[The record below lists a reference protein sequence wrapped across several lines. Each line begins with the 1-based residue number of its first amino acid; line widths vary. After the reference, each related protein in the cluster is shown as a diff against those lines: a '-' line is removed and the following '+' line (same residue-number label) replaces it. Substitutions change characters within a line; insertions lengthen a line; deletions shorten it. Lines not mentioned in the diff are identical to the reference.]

1 MNRIFNL
8 SLLDK
13 TKNKYPYGNGKSFP
27 SQVESN
33 DQLLSKLQDLIALT
47 PLNNEAFGSF
57 VDILV
62 KRFNW
67 RTAQPE
73 EIDKCKNIV
82 LDLISIDGGS
92 VNGLVRSFISH
103 FRSSDEE
110 HQKVDI
116 GSRIFDSVLLLKKHI
131 RNILTTS
138 ADDVELEGEDYE
150 LLYELLG
157 NHSSRKVKSNVV
169 AIFPSTHRNPR
180 FNGLRCFFYR
190 NRDGTVDFFS
200 YARCCDN
207 VKTRGQVLREHLC
220 DMLVEIYRLAPSVLG
235 TITETLDSM
244 YPHHNVQIEHHIS
257 FTKAILYISRRIE
270 CSRSV
275 LYKILINKL
284 TIIDS
289 EIKLADPN
297 VVDVEKVEN
306 LRSEKLKELAN
317 QLIKGEKGVEESKV
331 KLENPDWFK
340 SMYEKL
346 LTEEDTDDMSQKLD
360 FLMGI
365 MLEELESVL
374 RSNMNVPYTP
384 RSVDTHYT
392 SESEGEELATP
403 VAKHDQSSH
412 HSTESTYSK
421 SNVEDVY
428 ATSTTVSSSGIDSS
442 DLKATYKVKLENGV
456 KYKYSPLKEVDEHSK
471 MADVETGYTN
481 ATRMDHDYGNVS
493 TLQDGFTNGTKTKD
507 GYGTV
512 TRLQDGYSKVI
523 SSQDGYVKLGR
534 TDRCTIDS
542 TAQDSYSCKL
552 GRMDEDYS
560 KVSSIGGYTVADM
573 IVMDLFD
580 TFDQIILPTYNCKYV
595 QFIYFF
601 VLSIN
606 HKWARMFIQRLFS
619 IVYSNAQHAI
629 RRRAAASYIS
639 SLICRSNYVLPQY
652 VCGSLN
658 HLFGLLSYFE
668 YVALPTN
675 RFNPSNTGSGGSIGS
690 RRSGYCGSSSS
701 NASSVG
707 TNSCGCAHGVGSEQ
721 TSGSGHSQS
730 LGAKGATLTM
740 KAGSRRGNMHCFSLA
755 SAKLSLFYSILQDI
769 LYIICYRTDLIS
781 ASPSLVAFI
790 KDTRRGLL
798 AYLDSYLRPLN
809 YCKHSVITEAIRSTA
824 HFENLKEF
832 HAYLEAAESELAS
845 SRRSSEDYRWSLY
858 SPIDSFFPFDPYL
871 LHHSRYYIRDK
882 YRSETTAQQMECTK
896 QDHTTC
902 KLVKRELER
911 SSVGSHQQD
920 NQHPC
925 QHVPES
931 PSRQQQQQLLKS
943 AEGAYESRHHGQIDA
958 SNVGAECVGMGE
970 SPSKDD
976 KIINELVEAIKNE
989 KELVDKDLEDVTKLV
1004 HDSLGFSSISRSI
1017 KAKLDS
1023 YKRKD
1028 GSEYVQIEADYDF
1041 WGYEATIEELEQYS
1055 QPQQQ
1060 ELQSTEEHI
1069 IVGIDQI
1076 GDLELSLCDSVLLN
1090 DVGERK
1096 HGLLDLL
1103 TSSRAYKSAARN
1115 SKRARDAIV

>member
-658 HLFGLLSYFE
+658 HLFGLLSYFD
-668 YVALPTN
+668 
-675 RFNPSNTGSGGSIGS
+675 
-690 RRSGYCGSSSS
+690 
-701 NASSVG
+701 
-707 TNSCGCAHGVGSEQ
+707 EQ

-896 QDHTTC
+896 QNHTTC
-902 KLVKRELER
+902 KL
-911 SSVGSHQQD
+911 
-920 NQHPC
+920 
-925 QHVPES
+925 
-931 PSRQQQQQLLKS
+931 
-943 AEGAYESRHHGQIDA
+943 
-958 SNVGAECVGMGE
+958 
-970 SPSKDD
+970 
-976 KIINELVEAIKNE
+976 IINELVEAIKNE

>member
-13 TKNKYPYGNGKSFP
+13 TKNKFPYGDGKSFP
-27 SQVESN
+27 SQVETN
-33 DQLLSKLQDLIALT
+33 DQLISKLQDLIASA
-47 PLNNEAFGSF
+47 PLDSEAFGLF

-67 RTAQPE
+67 RTAQAD

-82 LDLISIDGGS
+82 LDLISIDGGN
-92 VNGLVRSFISH
+92 VNGLVKSFISH
-103 FRSSDEE
+103 FRSSDKE
-110 HQKVDI
+110 HLKVDI
-116 GSRIFDSVLLLKKHI
+116 CSRIFDSVLLLKKHI
-131 RNILTTS
+131 RKILTS
-138 ADDVELEGEDYE
+138 SPDDVELVGEDYE

-190 NRDGTVDFFS
+190 NRDGSVDFFS

-220 DMLVEIYRLAPSVLG
+220 DMIVEIYRLTPSVLG

-297 VVDVEKVEN
+297 LVDVEKVEN

-331 KLENPDWFK
+331 KLENPGWFK
-340 SMYEKL
+340 NMYEKL

-374 RSNMNVPYTP
+374 RRNMNVPYTP
-384 RSVDTHYT
+384 RSVETHYT
-392 SESEGEELATP
+392 SESEGEELSTP
-403 VAKHDQSSH
+403 VAKNDQSSH
-412 HSTESTYSK
+412 HSTDSTYSK
-421 SNVEDVY
+421 SNMEDVY
-428 ATSTTVSSSGIDSS
+428 ATSTTVSSSGLDSS
-442 DLKATYKVKLENGV
+442 ELKARYKVKLENGV
-456 KYKYSPLKEVDEHSK
+456 KYKYTTLKEEEDCSK
-471 MADVETGYTN
+471 VSEMET
-481 ATRMDHDYGNVS
+481 
-493 TLQDGFTNGTKTKD
+493 
-507 GYGTV
+507 
-512 TRLQDGYSKVI
+512 GYSKV
-523 SSQDGYVKLGR
+523 G
-534 TDRCTIDS
+534 T
-542 TAQDSYSCKL
+542 
-552 GRMDEDYS
+552 MDNDYN
-560 KVSSIGGYTVADM
+560 KVSGIAGYTVADM

-606 HKWARMFIQRLFS
+606 HKWTRMFIQRLFS
-619 IVYSNAQHAI
+619 IVYSNSQHAI

-675 RFNPSNTGSGGSIGS
+675 RLNLANRDSGVSIGS
-690 RRSGYCGSSSS
+690 QRSGYCGSSSS

-707 TNSCGCAHGVGSEQ
+707 TNSCGMYSVGNKQ
-721 TSGSGHSQS
+721 TIGCSPRSQS
-730 LGAKGATLTM
+730 AGSMGATLTK
-740 KAGSRRGNMHCFSLA
+740 KAGSRRGGVQCFSLA

-798 AYLDSYLRPLN
+798 AYLDSYLRPLT

-832 HAYLEAAESELAS
+832 HAYLEAAESELS
-845 SRRSSEDYRWSLY
+845 GSKRSSEDYRWSLY

-882 YRSETTAQQMECTK
+882 YRSETTAQQIECTK
-896 QDHTTC
+896 HDHIMC
-902 KLVKRELER
+902 KLVKNESEKSR
-911 SSVGSHQQD
+911 VGYSQLDNKQPLQHVQQSQSLQQD
-920 NQHPC
+920 LRPSTEATNENAH
-925 QHVPES
+925 HIKIDSVKVDSES
-931 PSRQQQQQLLKS
+931 LDMVDSS
-943 AEGAYESRHHGQIDA
+943 
-958 SNVGAECVGMGE
+958 
-970 SPSKDD
+970 SKDD
-976 KIINELVEAIKNE
+976 KIINVLVEAIKNE
-989 KELVDKDLEDVTKLV
+989 KELVDKELENVTKLV

-1017 KAKLDS
+1017 KAKLDGF
-1023 YKRKD
+1023 KRKNK
-1028 GSEYVQIEADYDF
+1028 SEYFHIEADYDF
-1041 WGYEATIEELEQYS
+1041 WGYEATIEELEQFNN
-1055 QPQQQ
+1055 QPQQP
-1060 ELQSTEEHI
+1060 ELQNTEEHI

-1076 GDLELSLCDSVLLN
+1076 GELDLSLCDSVLLQ
-1090 DVGERK
+1090 DVGETK

-1115 SKRARDAIV
+1115 SKRARDAIL

>member
-1 MNRIFNL
+1 MSRIFNL
-8 SLLDK
+8 SLFDK
-13 TKNKYPYGNGKSFP
+13 TKNKYPYGNGKSFT

-33 DQLLSKLQDLIALT
+33 DQLISKLQDLIALA
-47 PLNNEAFGSF
+47 PLDNETFGSF

-67 RTAQPE
+67 RTAQQD

-82 LDLISIDGGS
+82 LDLVSIDGGI
-92 VNGLVRSFISH
+92 VNGLVKSFISH
-103 FRSSDEE
+103 FRSSDKE

-116 GSRIFDSVLLLKKHI
+116 CSRIFDSVLLLKKHI
-131 RNILTTS
+131 RNILTS
-138 ADDVELEGEDYE
+138 SPDDVELVGEDYE

-220 DMLVEIYRLAPSVLG
+220 DMLVDIYRLTPSVLG
-235 TITETLDSM
+235 TITETLDSL

-340 SMYEKL
+340 NMYEKL

-384 RSVDTHYT
+384 RSVDTHYMSD
-392 SESEGEELATP
+392 SEAEELSTP
-403 VAKHDQSSH
+403 VAKNDQSSR
-412 HSTESTYSK
+412 HSTDSTYSK
-421 SNVEDVY
+421 SNMEDVY

-442 DLKATYKVKLENGV
+442 ELKARYKVKLENGV
-456 KYKYSPLKEVDEHSK
+456 KYKYSTLKEEDDYSK
-471 MADVETGYTN
+471 VTEIETGY
-481 ATRMDHDYGNVS
+481 S
-493 TLQDGFTNGTKTKD
+493 
-507 GYGTV
+507 
-512 TRLQDGYSKVI
+512 
-523 SSQDGYVKLGR
+523 
-534 TDRCTIDS
+534 
-542 TAQDSYSCKL
+542 KL
-552 GRMDEDYS
+552 GRMDNDYN
-560 KVSSIGGYTVADM
+560 KVCGIGGYTVADM

-619 IVYSNAQHAI
+619 IVYSNSQHPI

-658 HLFGLLSYFE
+658 HLFGLLSFFE

-675 RFNPSNTGSGGSIGS
+675 RLNLTSRDSGPSIGS
-690 RRSGYCGSSSS
+690 QRSGYCGSSSS

-707 TNSCGCAHGVGSEQ
+707 TSSCVGMY
-721 TSGSGHSQS
+721 SGGNEKASGFGSRSQS
-730 LGAKGATLTM
+730 RGSMGATLTM
-740 KAGSRRGNMHCFSLA
+740 KAGSRRGGVQCFSLA

-798 AYLDSYLRPLN
+798 AYLDSYLRPLT
-809 YCKHSVITEAIRSTA
+809 YCKHSVIREAIRSTA

-832 HAYLEAAESELAS
+832 HAYLETAESELAG

-896 QDHTTC
+896 QDHITC
-902 KLVKRELER
+902 KLVKNEFEKSR
-911 SSVGSHQQD
+911 VGHDQKDKQEPHQHMPQSPLHQQHPRQSSESAHESS
-920 NQHPC
+920 QHI
-925 QHVPES
+925 QIDVSKVDSESLDIVES
-931 PSRQQQQQLLKS
+931 PS
-943 AEGAYESRHHGQIDA
+943 IDD
-958 SNVGAECVGMGE
+958 N
-970 SPSKDD
+970 
-976 KIINELVEAIKNE
+976 IINVLVEAIKNE
-989 KELVDKDLEDVTKLV
+989 KELVDKDLENVTKLV

-1023 YKRKD
+1023 YKRKHK
-1028 GSEYVQIEADYDF
+1028 SEYVHIEADYDF
-1041 WGYEATIEELEQYS
+1041 WGYEATIEELEQYN

-1060 ELQSTEEHI
+1060 ELQNTEDRI

-1115 SKRARDAIV
+1115 SKRARDAIL